1 MLFFWCYYDIL
12 FYHITQLLKIRI
24 QGFPFTSSNHLAKVY
39 HLPSPWFTCLHFDL
53 CDTDPSCYDQMTILE
68 RYIFW
73 HKTSINNVI
82 TLLFHLFKKMS
93 HHKHFTNS
101 VCELSIF
108 IQPRQLAFYLCAS
121 HQIVSHILFIS
132 WGTVT
137 SRTFLATIIIQINW
151 LYVRDLLIY
160 K

>member
-82 TLLFHLFKKMS
+82 TLLFHLFKKMV
-93 HHKHFTNS
+93 HHIHFTS
-101 VCELSIF
+101 LVCEFSIF
-108 IQPRQLAFYLCAS
+108 IWSHQRAFNLCAS
-121 HQIVSHILFIS
+121 HQIVIHVLFVS
-132 WGTVT
+132 WGAVT
-137 SRTFLATIIIQINW
+137 TKTSPTIKIMYINQ
-151 LYVRDLLIY
+151 LYVRYSEIY